1 MISARINKAQGFV
14 NCVRLI
20 DGTLFPLA
28 FAPMLNGEVY
38 FTRKC
43 NYAIKGFDYL

>member
-14 NCVRLI
+14 NCV
-20 DGTLFPLA
+20 GTLFPLA
-28 FAPMLNGEVY
+28 FTPMLNGEAY
-38 FTRKC
+38 FTRKG